1 MQSEKR
7 LICEVDSAVSA
18 PSKRSKTDEP
28 RFRCSKCFRLG
39 CTNIPCTGPGSKWY
53 FSYSGLA
60 FLLCSSCSHTR
71 TEIYPSFNDLI
82 TIRFPRYVTL
92 SSPQFGCTL
101 LCRFCLSAQKDC
113 LMQCKPGSGHE
124 WFLSNNSRADFFREE
139 ILQTYD
145 RIAKTFPDGKI
156 TPSQESQALSQLQ
169 TRLHHLVSRAA
180 QLFGMEILLL
190 FNKPAPRTVK

>member
-18 PSKRSKTDEP
+18 ASKRSKTDEP

-60 FLLCSSCSHTR
+60 FLLCSSWSHTHTQR
-71 TEIYPSFNDLI
+71 FTPLLMIWLQSGFLAMWHWVLLNLDVLCYVDFVFLHRRIASCNASQEADMNGSWATTHVLI
-82 TIRFPRYVTL
+82 SL
-92 SSPQFGCTL
+92 E
-101 LCRFCLSAQKDC
+101 K
-113 LMQCKPGSGHE
+113 
-124 WFLSNNSRADFFREE
+124 

-145 RIAKTFPDGKI
+145 RIARTFPDGKI